1 MCVQINP
8 SFSSFPSVES
18 AFPQI
23 DFRKICDE
31 LEAMFR
37 AVLFLIFGSAIFV
50 TGCNKSPQPAPSAKS
65 VQHTNEQIFQVKGV
79 VIAVKPQEKSI
90 TIKHEDIPDYM
101 PGMTMPFDVKDTNEL
116 AGISAGDPVTF
127 RLLVTDTEGWIDQ
140 IRKTGPKTNVL
151 PANAPIRRARDV
163 EPLNEGDVLPEY
175 QFTNQFGKMFS
186 TRDFKGQA
194 LAIEFLFTRCPLP
207 NFCPFLANNFAEA
220 QKQLLAMPNA
230 PTNWHL
236 LTISFD
242 PEFDTPTV
250 LKNYAAAHGADPAHW
265 TFATGDKTEIYAIAE
280 QFGVLISRDENGGFS
295 HNLRAAVI
303 DTNGRVRKIFIG
315 NEWKP
320 EELTQEILKATR

>member
-1 MCVQINP
+1 
-8 SFSSFPSVES
+8 
-18 AFPQI
+18 
-23 DFRKICDE
+23 
-31 LEAMFR
+31 MFR
-37 AVLFLIFGSAIFV
+37 TCFVLILSGAIFLI
-50 TGCNKSPQPAPSAKS
+50 GCNKSPEPQPQAVS
-65 VQHTNEQIFQVKGV
+65 VQHTNLQTFQVKGV
-79 VIAVKPQEKSI
+79 VIEVKPREKSV
-90 TIKHEDIPDYM
+90 TIKHEDIPNYM

-116 AGISAGDPVTF
+116 TGIEAGDPVTF
-127 RLLVTDTEGWIDQ
+127 RLLVTDTEGWVDQ

-151 PANAPIRRARDV
+151 PANAPIVRARDV

-175 QFTNQFGKMFS
+175 HFTNQFGKIFS
-186 TRDFKGQA
+186 TQDFKGQA

-207 NFCPFLANNFAEA
+207 NFCPLLANNFAEA

-242 PEFDTPTV
+242 PDFDTPAV
-250 LKNYAAAHGADPAHW
+250 LKNYADAHGYDPAHW

-280 QFGVLISRDENGGFS
+280 QFGVFITRDENGGFS

-303 DTNGRVRKIFIG
+303 DANGHVRKILIG